1 MTAKN
6 AKQVKKEV
14 KLANRQTRV
23 VRGTKYGSLWGGFY
37 AGYRKG
43 VSPAKKFSKETFS
56 KEEKRVNSLSF
67 DEMYKRK
74 PLFEIGKAPLC
85 A

>member
-1 MTAKN
+1 MKAKN

-43 VSPAKKFSKETFS
+43 SALQ
-56 KEEKRVNSLSF
+56 RNSL
-67 DEMYKRK
+67 KK
-74 PLFEIGKAPLC
+74 PSKKKK
-85 A
+85 